1 MPPRPAPAPQPEPGA
16 VLAPLAQRYASGD
29 LAGFMALFDPAAR
42 NETGGRAKIRSDY
55 ADLFSTTARRNLAIS
70 GVNWV
75 ERNGIWN
82 GQGSF
87 QVTVQRSDENV
98 VRRYTGVIRLE
109 VVADGARP
117 LIRGIFHNVTGQ
129 TVEER

>member
-1 MPPRPAPAPQPEPGA
+1 M
-16 VLAPLAQRYASGD
+16 LAPPTQRYGRGD
-29 LAGFMALFDPAAR
+29 LDGFMALFDAAAR
-42 NETGGRAKIRSDY
+42 NETGGKAKIRSDY
-55 ADLFSTTARRNLAIS
+55 ADLFATTVRRNLAIS

-75 ERNGIWN
+75 ERGGIWN

-87 QVTVQRSDENV
+87 QVTVQRRDENV

-109 VVADGARP
+109 VAADGTRP